1 MSNKTATLKMLLKN
15 SLTIVWLLKGNYK
28 EIKVSL
34 NVFCLLLTSGIFFIE
49 KGIIFALN
57 RRLSCDTDH

>member
-15 SLTIVWLLKGNYK
+15 SLTIVWLLKGNIK

-49 KGIIFALN
+49 
-57 RRLSCDTDH
+57 